1 MDFRIETKEL
11 QKVVGLLGVTAKV
24 NAHDFGGQ
32 VLMEANDDNTVKF
45 ISNNNST
52 AISILSSEGIVVNS
66 PGSSVIYYGKLKPF
80 VNSFVP
86 WNEKF
91 GTKDIHLVKKG
102 DKVKV
107 FVDTVYE
114 TGESSKGDTKLDSLN
129 DAYFKMPKPFGESQF
144 ILNSNMFKKAAS
156 KVIYAMDTSGNM
168 AFARGL
174 HGMNLSFR
182 DEGLFFCGTNGR
194 VLSEYKVENSSGLK
208 DVDYLIQ
215 YDFVMGLKRAVG
227 EETQVFI
234 EIDGTDI
241 RAKFDNV
248 NFSGRLVIGDTFP
261 NYKPV
266 LNVFEKTM
274 VVSKDAIMGIIIP
287 FLDLLDNEDHNR
299 LTFKIKDNKIKLSS
313 DNTEFECDFGI
324 ESSDGFVIDINGKL
338 LYQTIEAIDDD
349 KILIKF
355 TDDNGVFIFDSG
367 NFKNQK
373 ALITPIRR
381 R

>member
-11 QKVVGLLGVTAKV
+11 QKVVGLIGVTARV
-24 NAHDFGGQ
+24 NAYDFSGQ
-32 VLMEANDDNTVKF
+32 VLIEANDDNTVRF

-52 AISILSSEGIVVNS
+52 AISILSSEGVTVNS
-66 PGSSVIYYGKLKPF
+66 PGSAVIYYGKLKPF
-80 VNSFVP
+80 VNAFSA
-86 WNEKF
+86 WDEKS
-91 GTKDIHLVKKG
+91 GTKDFHLVKKG
-102 DKVKV
+102 DVVKV
-107 FVDTVYE
+107 YVGIVYK
-114 TGESSKGDTKLDSLN
+114 TGEKSKGDTKLDSLN

-182 DEGLFFCGTNGR
+182 GEGLFFCGTDGR
-194 VLSEYKVENSSGLK
+194 VLSEYKVENSSGLEGT
-208 DVDYLIQ
+208 DYLIQ

-227 EETQVFI
+227 EETQIFF
-234 EIDGTDI
+234 EIDESDI

-248 NFSGRLVIGDTFP
+248 CISGRLVTGDTFP

-266 LNVFEKTM
+266 LDVFEKTM
-274 VVSKDAIMGIIIP
+274 IVSKEAIMGSITP

-299 LTFKIKDNKIKLSS
+299 LTFEIKDNKVKLSS
-313 DNTEFECDFGI
+313 DTTKFECDFGLK
-324 ESSDGFVIDINGKL
+324 SSDEFVIDINGKL
-338 LYQTIEAIDDD
+338 LYQTIEAINDD
-349 KILIKF
+349 KIMIKF

-367 NFKNQK
+367 NFEDQK